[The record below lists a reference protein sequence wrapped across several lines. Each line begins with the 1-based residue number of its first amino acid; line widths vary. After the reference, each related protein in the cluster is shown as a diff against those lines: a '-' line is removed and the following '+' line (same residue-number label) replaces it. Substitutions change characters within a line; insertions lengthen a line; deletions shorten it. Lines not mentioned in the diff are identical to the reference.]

1 MAASAAPS
9 TSRTVQRAAY
19 LVPAADF
26 DRVGARGRLS
36 FQGQPPP
43 PGCGKAKTL
52 RLFRKLPG
60 GWYRLPRPA
69 GVLLFGPA
77 ADDRT
82 ETGAEI
88 DPEHAELR
96 AGLRQYQ
103 ERALEAVLA
112 HDSGILRADCGT
124 GKTVTALAMVCRLR
138 RRAAV
143 LVHNERLASQWVA
156 AAAQHTSLRTTL
168 VRGPSCE
175 VAGADLAV
183 CLVQTVCRREA
194 GLFDT
199 VGVVFFDETHHAPA
213 KQMGDALEKF
223 AARRRYG
230 LTATMTRS
238 DGFDEAIPLMVGPVR
253 IDVSRR
259 QEVRVFDHPYANPG
273 ARPDRPSEVV
283 QAMVDDRARTAAV
296 QAIVA
301 ECLGRGRR
309 VMVIA
314 SRIQLLEAL
323 EVADRGDA
331 CLFGDRRDEVGVLE
345 AAPVVLASTS
355 LASEGIDLP
364 SRNCLVMALP
374 LSHPGIVEQVVGR
387 VTRGSAAAEVH
398 DLVDLWAPSA
408 GAKRRGLYKR
418 KGWV

>member
-1 MAASAAPS
+1 
-9 TSRTVQRAAY
+9 
-19 LVPAADF
+19 
-26 DRVGARGRLS
+26 
-36 FQGQPPP
+36 
-43 PGCGKAKTL
+43 
-52 RLFRKLPG
+52 
-60 GWYRLPRPA
+60 
-69 GVLLFGPA
+69 
-77 ADDRT
+77 
-82 ETGAEI
+82 
-88 DPEHAELR
+88 
-96 AGLRQYQ
+96 
-103 ERALEAVLA
+103 
-112 HDSGILRADCGT
+112 
-124 GKTVTALAMVCRLR
+124 
-138 RRAAV
+138 
-143 LVHNERLASQWVA
+143 
-156 AAAQHTSLRTTL
+156 
-168 VRGPSCE
+168 
-175 VAGADLAV
+175 
-183 CLVQTVCRREA
+183 
-194 GLFDT
+194 
-199 VGVVFFDETHHAPA
+199 APA

-273 ARPDRPSEVV
+273 VRPDRPSEVV

-345 AAPVVLASTS
+345 AAPAVLASTS

-387 VTRGSAAAEVH
+387 VTGGSAAAEVH